1 MIWLLVILAVVV
13 WARCVWLWVAI
24 QIEREDDRRGRRINR
39 RT

>member
-24 QIEREDDRRGRRINR
+24 QIVRWRVSGS
-39 RT
+39 